1 MKKLML
7 LFFTISLLFIDFDQ
21 VTSNIDLGE
30 ALSKA
35 LSTGKGLFNGAVDEV
50 SKLRECAEKIL
61 CCEEKANT
69 VEMIEKQ
76 HYHQHYNMTI
86 YQQLCDAYRT
96 YENCYAK
103 NCTTLP
109 DDVKPDKDKFIRLA
123 EKCSSPAKKPAERS
137 EEISSPNAQNNG
149 AGFATVNLLLTVAVG
164 LIIAIKML

>member
-21 VTSNIDLGE
+21 VASNIDLGE

-35 LSTGKGLFNGAVDEV
+35 LSTGKGLFDGAVEEV
-50 SKLRECAEKIL
+50 NKLRECAEKIL

-69 VEMIEKQ
+69 VEMIEKEY
-76 HYHQHYNMTI
+76 YHQHYNMTI

-109 DDVKPDKDKFIRLA
+109 DDVKPDKEKFIRLM
-123 EKCSSPAKKPAERS
+123 EKCSIPAKKPVERS
-137 EEISSPNAQNNG
+137 EEISSPKGQNNG
-149 AGFATVNLLLTVAVG
+149 VGFATINLMYFAACFTIV
-164 LIIAIKML
+164 IKML